1 MALTFRHVRRHWK
14 KYLAGQLLG
23 AALASYLV
31 RKHREKNVIREY
43 CNVAKRFGEEKSGTL
58 ERPRKVMI
66 FLNQTANNSDAKIQ
80 FNKYCFPLL
89 SLSGLDVTVV
99 ESEYQGHI
107 QMLMTYVD
115 PKTDA
120 IVIAGGD
127 GTVMEVLNGLMRRKD
142 AVSEISWLT
151 NAIVMTSGSGQVGGC
166 GHSALGQGESLLQN
180 TLSSC

>member
-1 MALTFRHVRRHWK
+1 M
-14 KYLAGQLLG
+14 
-23 AALASYLV
+23 
-31 RKHREKNVIREY
+31 
-43 CNVAKRFGEEKSGTL
+43 C
-58 ERPRKVMI
+58 
-66 FLNQTANNSDAKIQ
+66 SDAKIQ

-99 ESEYQGHI
+99 EVSACCCMLHAMCRVLLVWQSEYQGHI

-142 AVSEISWLT
+142 AVSESEIIASPMQL
-151 NAIVMTSGSGQVGGC
+151 
-166 GHSALGQGESLLQN
+166 
-180 TLSSC
+180 